1 MAGPRQS
8 VAVPPSEQ
16 DRAAVAIPRPHSTA
30 QQRSRGVLRALTGT
44 WEGRAVVGG
53 AAVKGA
59 VWFLEAVFGADK
71 ALTSIDTL
79 ASIAVAAG
87 AIWFFVRAIA
97 IARRRLLWRVRR
109 KLVLSYIFIG
119 LIPALLIVAFF
130 LLSGM
135 LLFSNF
141 SSYLLQ
147 TRLRELSAVA
157 VASAETTALEIRLA
171 NGRPANGILSRRQQ
185 ALASESPSASIALV
199 PTTAVCGEP
208 EGRSAAPPSPALT
221 HVVTSGPWSHVE
233 PPRAVPAWIGCDG
246 FAGLIAYDGE
256 RRHGARLG
264 AVNQAG
270 FESAAPE
277 TTISLLVRAVAMPQS
292 ASGSAVIVD
301 IPVNEDVK
309 ARLREDSSVEL
320 TTVKVI
326 TGGQHILPGRSDAG
340 TGSDDASASGPL
352 TSISFLEH
360 RDWLTG
366 MTGTLQ
372 ASMQLS
378 VRRIYARISAA
389 QGSIDGRSLSSGFLG
404 LLVIVGLLLLF
415 IQVVAVVMGLALARS
430 ITGSVHE
437 LFTGTVKVRQGD
449 FTHRIAVTARDQ
461 LGELAASFNSM
472 TGSIENLLIE
482 AAEKKRL
489 EEELRI
495 AHEIQMS
502 LLPLA
507 PASLPGLSVTAL
519 CVPAREVG
527 GDYYD
532 FLRLDEHRLAVLIA
546 DVAGK
551 GTSAA
556 LYMAELK
563 GLVISLSR
571 TYSSPRELLMVANH
585 LIAEHLDARSFITMT
600 YAVIDLSARTMTY
613 ARAGHTPLMYY
624 PGGAAL
630 SKRRVQ
636 VLAPDGLVLGL
647 KIDDGR
653 LFDRLLVEQTLAL
666 STGDVCLFFT
676 DGITEAMNSQDDCY
690 GEHRL
695 GRLIEDHGH
704 LPCEELRER
713 MLRDV
718 EAFVGGAPQH
728 DDMTMILLKIEDLPS
743 PPPVAAA
750 VEASGAAWP
759 VNV

>member
-1 MAGPRQS
+1 M
-8 VAVPPSEQ
+8 
-16 DRAAVAIPRPHSTA
+16 
-30 QQRSRGVLRALTGT
+30 
-44 WEGRAVVGG
+44 
-53 AAVKGA
+53 
-59 VWFLEAVFGADK
+59 
-71 ALTSIDTL
+71 
-79 ASIAVAAG
+79 
-87 AIWFFVRAIA
+87 
-97 IARRRLLWRVRR
+97 
-109 KLVLSYIFIG
+109 
-119 LIPALLIVAFF
+119 
-130 LLSGM
+130 
-135 LLFSNF
+135 
-141 SSYLLQ
+141 
-147 TRLRELSAVA
+147 
-157 VASAETTALEIRLA
+157 
-171 NGRPANGILSRRQQ
+171 
-185 ALASESPSASIALV
+185 ALV
-199 PTTAVCGEP
+199 PTAAVCGEP
-208 EGRSAAPPSPALT
+208 EGRSAVTTPNPLMQ
-221 HVVTSGPWSHVE
+221 VETSGPWTHVE
-233 PPRAVPAWIGCDG
+233 PPRDIPAWIGCDG

-256 RRHGARLG
+256 RPNGTRLG

-270 FESAAPE
+270 FETAAPDAA
-277 TTISLLVRAVAMPQS
+277 ISLLVRAVAMPRS
-292 ASGSAVIVD
+292 APGAAVIVD
-301 IPVNEDVK
+301 IPVNEEVK

-320 TTVKVI
+320 TTVRVI

-340 TGSDDASASGPL
+340 SGPDQASASSLPL

-360 RDWLTG
+360 RDWLSG

-415 IQVVAVVMGLALARS
+415 IQIVAVVMGLALARS

-461 LGELAASFNSM
+461 LGELAASFNTM

-502 LLPLA
+502 LLPQA
-507 PASLPGLSVTAL
+507 PASIPGLSVTAL

-571 TYSSPRELLMVANH
+571 TYSSPRELLIMANH

-630 SKRRVQ
+630 SERRVQ

-653 LFDRLLVEQTLAL
+653 LFDRLLVEQTIAL

-718 EAFVGGAPQH
+718 EAFVGAAPQH

-743 PPPVAAA
+743 PQPVVAD
-750 VEASGAAWP
+750 VEASAAAWP
-759 VNV
+759 VTA